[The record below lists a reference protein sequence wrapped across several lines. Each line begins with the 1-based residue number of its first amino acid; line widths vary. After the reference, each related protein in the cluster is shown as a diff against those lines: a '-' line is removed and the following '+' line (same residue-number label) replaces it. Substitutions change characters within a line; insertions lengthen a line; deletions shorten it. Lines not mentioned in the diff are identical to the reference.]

1 MNTGRFEPKCEVSG
15 GENMLRKIRRIVKE
29 FITFKYESEA
39 EMLEHGGSMCARGY
53 GVYEVKNGYIVT
65 YEKNI

>member
-1 MNTGRFEPKCEVSG
+1 
-15 GENMLRKIRRIVKE
+15 MLRKIRRVVKE